1 MSSDVI
7 IGGGVSALIASLCLS
22 KPVLTVTRPAKRN
35 PFASRILVSGNGRCN
50 FFNSMLLM
58 SSYKDTF
65 LEPYEE
71 IVHDGINYAEALLS
85 FLKDSGISWYVDGC
99 LYYPFFNRAKDFYDV
114 LMNRLVKKNN
124 RIIYGEVVSVDRANH
139 VITYTENGET
149 KTLTY
154 DRVMLDV
161 GGISYDRE
169 SYGKPLVYSLGI
181 PYTPFSPSLCP
192 VKVKEKIPSSAVGQ
206 RLKGRVSLLSGGETF
221 YSEEGEVLFK
231 KDGLSG
237 IAVFNATHFINERLK
252 KDPGASFS
260 MEIDYSSH
268 DGAMLS
274 PESPLPD
281 FVNDLKKTSA
291 DVTKRTL
298 LYTFEGFYPFKD
310 SQVSSGGLQL
320 DVIDGHTMSLKDDPS
335 FFAAGECIDASLPC
349 GGFNI
354 GTAMIE
360 GLKIGKNWEE
370 RA

>member
-1 MSSDVI
+1 
-7 IGGGVSALIASLCLS
+7 
-22 KPVLTVTRPAKRN
+22 
-35 PFASRILVSGNGRCN
+35 
-50 FFNSMLLM
+50 MLLM

-71 IVHDGINYAEALLS
+71 IVHDGINYAKALLS
-85 FLKDSGISWYVDGC
+85 FLKDNGISWYVDGG

-114 LMNRLVKKNN
+114 LMKGLAEKSHQ
-124 RIIYGEVVSVDRANH
+124 IIYGEVTSVDKANH

-154 DRVMLDV
+154 DRIMLDV
-161 GGISYDRE
+161 GGMSYDRD

-192 VKVKEKIPSSAVGQ
+192 VKIKEKIPSSAVGQ
-206 RLKGRVSLLSGGETF
+206 RLKGRISLLSGGETL
-221 YSEEGEVLFK
+221 YSEEGEVLLK

-252 KDPGASFS
+252 KDPNASFS
-260 MEIDYSSH
+260 MEIGYSSH
-268 DGAMLS
+268 DSALLS
-274 PESPLPD
+274 PETALPD
-281 FVNDLKKTSA
+281 FVKDLSKTSLSR
-291 DVTKRTL
+291 TFGTL

-320 DVIDGHTMSLKDDPS
+320 SAIDGHTMSLKDDPS

-360 GLKIGKNWEE
+360 GLKIGKTWEDGV
-370 RA
+370 